1 MRALISLLRSFSRD
15 RSGNVALMFGITLV
29 PLLMA
34 VGAGID
40 YSMATRMKAKLQS
53 AADAAAVASVS
64 ANSPGYIQAS
74 LTGVDG
80 PVPNG
85 ISDADS
91 VFHGVVNNLK
101 NSMTG
106 GFNGLAESST
116 VTKTGPTLTS
126 MVTFSAK
133 VPTTFMNLFGYANL
147 TVTGSSSAS
156 GSLPPY
162 LDFYLLLD
170 VSGSMGLPS
179 TPDEANR
186 MQWVSPDNFIQYP
199 TGCTLACH
207 FTAKNNGCTDPGS
220 SGATQG
226 YPTNG
231 YCLGYLISR
240 VSQSAYQTLL
250 QTQSPAG
257 SKGTYKNLNP
267 NLANYNKSQYLLPN
281 IVTGAGSSG
290 GVTYASMGNTGLP
303 GSLFL
308 PTSKGGG
315 GLTAVANCPSPGG
328 DSCIQLRLDAVGY
341 ALTQLFQEA
350 NNDEAVT
357 DQFQIGLYP
366 FITNAYTY
374 VGQTTSISSSS
385 PIVTAAQNL
394 ATLLDTNTNANLG
407 SGGTHIDNALT
418 KINTIIT
425 SVGTGTST
433 NNRLPYVFLVTD
445 GAIDPQSKTVG
456 VAGGW
461 SGSNH
466 ATTLD
471 KQGTLTTISQCEALK
486 SRNIVV
492 SILNIPYQTISPV
505 NASFANDE
513 DDFANNNIQYIRN
526 SLQKC
531 ASPGYYYEANTPQD
545 INDAM
550 VKMFKHALQSAH
562 ITN

>member
-1 MRALISLLRSFSRD
+1 MRALIGLLRSFSRD
-15 RSGNVALMFGITLV
+15 EGGNVALIFGISLVTL
-29 PLLMA
+29 LTA

-40 YSMATRMKAKLQS
+40 YSMAVRMKAKLQS
-53 AADAAAVASVS
+53 AADAAAVASIS

-106 GFNGLAESST
+106 GFNGLTESST

-133 VPTTFMNLFGYANL
+133 VPTTFMNFLGYANL

-156 GSLPPY
+156 GSLPPF

-186 MQWVSPDNFIQYP
+186 MQWVSPDNTIQYP

-207 FTAKNNGCTDPGS
+207 FTAQNNGCTDPGK

-240 VSQSAYQTLL
+240 VSQSAYQNLLTL
-250 QTQSPAG
+250 QSPAG
-257 SKGTYKNLNP
+257 SKGVWKNLNP
-267 NLANYNKSQYLLPN
+267 NLANYNKSQYLPPN
-281 IVTGAGSSG
+281 IVTGAGYTSK
-290 GVTYASMGNTGLP
+290 GNNGLP

-308 PTSKGGG
+308 PTTSGGG
-315 GLTAVANCPSPGG
+315 GLTAVTNCPSPGT

-341 ALTQLFQEA
+341 ALNQLFTEA
-350 NNDEAVT
+350 NNDEKIT
-357 DQFQIGLYP
+357 DQFRVGLYP
-366 FITNAYTY
+366 FITSVYSTY
-374 VGQTTSISSSS
+374 FPLTTNINGS
-385 PIVTAAQNL
+385 PTTPGTINYAAANL
-394 ATLLDTNTNANLG
+394 AQLLDTNTNSNLG
-407 SGGTHIDNALT
+407 SGGTHIDTALT
-418 KINTIIT
+418 TMNSLIT

-433 NNRLPYVFLVTD
+433 NNRQPYVFLVTD

-456 VAGGW
+456 VSGGW

-471 KQGTLTTISQCEALK
+471 KQGSLTSISQCDALK
-486 SRNIVV
+486 NRNIVV

-513 DDFANNNIQYIRN
+513 DDFANNNIQYIRK

-545 INDAM
+545 INNAM
-550 VKMFKHALQSAH
+550 IAMFKHALQSAH